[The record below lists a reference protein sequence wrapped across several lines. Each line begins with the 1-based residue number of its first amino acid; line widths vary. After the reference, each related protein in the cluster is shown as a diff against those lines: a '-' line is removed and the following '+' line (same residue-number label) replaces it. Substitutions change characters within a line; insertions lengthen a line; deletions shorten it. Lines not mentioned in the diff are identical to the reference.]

1 MTSAEWVATSA
12 PNERTLPGSL
22 NMEIIWITAGAILLL
37 TFGLAFV
44 RARECRRLE
53 VLGQTLEMQ

>member
-1 MTSAEWVATSA
+1 
-12 PNERTLPGSL
+12 
-22 NMEIIWITAGAILLL
+22 MEIIWIVAGGAMLS

>member
-1 MTSAEWVATSA
+1 
-12 PNERTLPGSL
+12 
-22 NMEIIWITAGAILLL
+22 MEIVWITAGAIMVL

-53 VLGQTLEMQ
+53 MLSRSLEMQ